1 MANRNVVNEAEWRAA
16 RQALLV
22 REKELTHAMEKLH
35 AERRELPWV
44 RVDKDYTLEGPAGA
58 ASLADMFEGRR
69 QLVVYHF
76 MFAPAWKAG
85 CDGCSFLVDS
95 IGHLAHLHAGDTT
108 IALVSHAEL
117 PKLQAYQRRMGW
129 QHVPWYSSFD
139 SDFNR
144 DFGGTTDRGE
154 EHGISVFI
162 REGDDIYFTYSTW
175 NRGPESLLTT
185 FNWLDFTHLGRQ
197 EDEGTMH
204 WIRRHD
210 EYGD

>member
-1 MANRNVVNEAEWRAA
+1 MADRTIVNQDEWQAA
-16 RQALLV
+16 RQALLT
-22 REKELTHAMEKLH
+22 REKELTRAMEQLH

-44 RVDKDYTLEGPAGA
+44 LVGKDYTLDGPTGPTR
-58 ASLADMFEGRR
+58 LAEMFEGRR

-76 MFAPAWKAG
+76 MFAPAWTAG
-85 CDGCSFLVDS
+85 CAGCSFLVDS
-95 IGHLAHLHAGDTT
+95 IGNQAHLHAGNTA

-117 PKLQAYQRRMGW
+117 PKLQAYQQRMGW
-129 QHVPWYSSFD
+129 QDVPWYSSFN

-144 DFGGTTDRGE
+144 DFQGTTDRGE

-162 REGDDIYFTYSTW
+162 REGDDIYFTYNTF

-185 FNWLDFTHLGRQ
+185 FNWLDFTPLGRQ
-197 EDEGTMH
+197 EDGGTMH

-210 EYGD
+210 EY